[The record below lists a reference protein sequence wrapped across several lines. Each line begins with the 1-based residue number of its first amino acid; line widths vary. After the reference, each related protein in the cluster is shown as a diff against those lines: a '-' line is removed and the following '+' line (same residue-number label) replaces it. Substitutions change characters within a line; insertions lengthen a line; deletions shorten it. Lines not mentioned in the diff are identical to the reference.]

1 MVPHSEITLHISAD
15 RLELDLHKKAISPDD
30 QSLLCMHA
38 LLRQGNNVY
47 DTEELDLPAS
57 GFLPCDGSK
66 ACASQRRMLRGSLSR
81 ALLLA
86 RLFSQ
91 QSPDEA
97 LASLPPYCAM
107 RLSIPCD
114 HSSKGRVIETLLK
127 SAVQNPRAGCPRATA
142 TPARGSPR
150 TPHCP

>member
-1 MVPHSEITLHISAD
+1 MRCFGRD
-15 RLELDLHKKAISPDD
+15 
-30 QSLLCMHA
+30 
-38 LLRQGNNVY
+38 VY